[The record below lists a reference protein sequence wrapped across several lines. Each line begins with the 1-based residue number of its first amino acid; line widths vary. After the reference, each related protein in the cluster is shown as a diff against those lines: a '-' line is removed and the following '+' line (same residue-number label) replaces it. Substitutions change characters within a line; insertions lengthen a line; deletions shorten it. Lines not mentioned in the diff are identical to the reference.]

1 MFKFLV
7 QTAALLNFALLAVNY
22 RKIERIHTVTFIVVY
37 SPISVFYTSQFVPQI
52 FLHKFFCFVYCCFCY
67 AIQSYLERFIV
78 QANLQQ
84 QCFKCKP
91 VALRKSFL
99 EHAFRPVNYTFN
111 YSLFVRLEKIR
122 TFKTFKII

>member
-52 FLHKFFCFVYCCFCY
+52 YIFYISSFALYIVVFVMQYSR
-67 AIQSYLERFIV
+67 IWNGLSYRQICNNNALN
-78 QANLQQ
+78 ANQ
-84 QCFKCKP
+84 
-91 VALRKSFL
+91 LR
-99 EHAFRPVNYTFN
+99 
-111 YSLFVRLEKIR
+111 
-122 TFKTFKII
+122 